1 MRLKLITSAIMLAST
16 LAVVVAPAAAD
27 AKTRHR
33 VTVCRTVREAA
44 NGGLVA
50 GAIGGAQLGSAVA
63 GHGAKTEGAVLGA
76 GIGGLTGRQLAKKSA
91 KRSCHYEY
99 RYY

>member
-33 VTVCRTVREAA
+33 VTVCRNVREAA

-50 GAIGGAQLGSAVA
+50 GAIGGAGTLLVA
-63 GHGAKTEGAVLGA
+63 ALWIRWFPSLWKAD
-76 GIGGLTGRQLAKKSA
+76 RLAA
-91 KRSCHYEY
+91 PEDKRD
-99 RYY
+99 